1 MFDLPIRRRIQGL
14 WLTEALRSKEV
25 EGNVDDADA
34 IRRLGTDA
42 AIQDLNDEQL
52 LMRRAESLASIN
64 PIVAALKN
72 NIRLLVS
79 SARYSFLL
87 LCLAA
92 FLSGI
97 TAASTFF
104 APGAPVNI
112 GLAWLVLVGINLVSL
127 FFILL
132 APLLGNRS
140 LAFSLARSWLSIL
153 ELLGRKRDG
162 VLLVESLGTLI
173 SRSGSL
179 ASILAVISHT
189 FWLIFALS
197 SLFTT
202 LLIFSFRQYV
212 FVWETTILPSSFFVT
227 VVESIGMVP
236 CLLGFCAPSASDII
250 SLADSESVRKAWASW
265 LIGSMIAFGLL
276 PRLIMVLLTSWGVRR
291 AFACLALDLSNP
303 YYLILLQ
310 RIRSNFHSLEQVIDP
325 DPSNISRTGAQG
337 PEENAML
344 PLQGISLII
353 PYELRQPLTFNSS
366 ELGDSVKILDT
377 VRTYD
382 EQNAALRSFDIVK
395 VRKVLFVGDAGVSAD
410 RGTFS
415 FIRSLQQSASEV
427 KVVLLHQD
435 EARPQKVSNW
445 LEGLHEL
452 GLEDREPWRD
462 MTPAIEWLNEKD

>member
-1 MFDLPIRRRIQGL
+1 MSDHFFSSHIKGL
-14 WLTEALRSKEV
+14 WLTEALRNKELV
-25 EGNVDDADA
+25 GTVDDVDA
-34 IRRLGTDA
+34 IRHLGTDA
-42 AIQDLNDEQL
+42 ASQNLDDEQL
-52 LMRRAESLASIN
+52 LMRRSERLASTN
-64 PIVAALKN
+64 PIVASLYK

-92 FLSGI
+92 FLFGI

-104 APGAPVNI
+104 VPGVPVNI
-112 GLAWLVLVGINLVSL
+112 GLAWLVLIGINLVSL

-140 LAFSLARSWLSIL
+140 MAFSLARGWLSIL
-153 ELLGRKRDG
+153 EVLGRKRDG
-162 VLLVESLGTLI
+162 VLLVESFGTLI

-179 ASILAVISHT
+179 ASIFAVVSHT
-189 FWLIFALS
+189 FWLIYALS
-197 SLFTT
+197 SMFAT

-212 FVWETTILPSSFFVT
+212 FVWETTILPSGFFVT
-227 VVESIGMVP
+227 IVESIGMVP
-236 CLLGFCAPSASDII
+236 CLLGFCAPSAFDITT
-250 SLADSESVRKAWASW
+250 LADSESVRKAWASW
-265 LIGSMIAFGLL
+265 LIGNMIAFGIL

-291 AFACLALDLSNP
+291 AFARLSLDLSNP

-310 RIRSNFHSLEQVIDP
+310 RIRSNFHVSEQVIDP
-325 DPSNISRTGAQG
+325 DPGNISCTGAQS
-337 PEENAML
+337 PEGNAM
-344 PLQGISLII
+344 PPSEGISLII
-353 PYELRQPLTFNSS
+353 PYELRQPLTLHSR

-377 VRTYD
+377 IRNYD
-382 EQNAALRSFDIVK
+382 EQNSALRSFDTAK

-452 GLEDREPWRD
+452 GLADSDTWRD
-462 MTPAIEWLNEKD
+462 MAPAIEWLNGKD